1 MISTGRRPGLLP
13 ARSDPNPK
21 LPFSTRL
28 SGTLT
33 LLAGQISGAQLCAIK
48 ERQGLELLEP
58 ERDEPI
64 HEGALQRRNPFPLPS
79 VSLIEIRP
87 VP

>member
-1 MISTGRRPGLLP
+1 VQTAPRHKPEAGYTVDHLSTPL
-13 ARSDPNPK
+13 SDP
-21 LPFSTRL
+21 SE
-28 SGTLT
+28 
-33 LLAGQISGAQLCAIK
+33 AQLRAIK

-58 ERDEPI
+58 ERDVAI
-64 HEGALQRRNPFPLPS
+64 RQGVLQLRIPFPLPS

>member
-1 MISTGRRPGLLP
+1 LR
-13 ARSDPNPK
+13 
-21 LPFSTRL
+21 
-28 SGTLT
+28 
-33 LLAGQISGAQLCAIK
+33 AIK

-58 ERDEPI
+58 ERDEALR
-64 HEGALQRRNPFPLPS
+64 EGTLALRISFPLPS